1 MLQKELPEGFN
12 QRFNSMLFDSS
23 KDNEL
28 KDIVKG
34 IGKKENMKMKKSFE
48 ANPKF
53 YYAWTPTEECKS
65 SPQVFT
71 I

>member
-1 MLQKELPEGFN
+1 LLQKELPEGFN

-34 IGKKENMKMKKSFE
+34 IGKKEKYENEKIF
-48 ANPKF
+48 
-53 YYAWTPTEECKS
+53 
-65 SPQVFT
+65 
-71 I
+71 

>member
-1 MLQKELPEGFN
+1 
-12 QRFNSMLFDSS
+12 MLFDSS

-34 IGKKENMKMKKSFE
+34 IGKKEKYENEKSFE